1 MGSVGMV
8 SRGTMVM
15 GSVGVVSRGTM
26 VMGSVEMVLLAM
38 VVILVVGAWW
48 LVLGSKPR
56 VVT

>member
-1 MGSVGMV
+1 
-8 SRGTMVM
+8 MVM
-15 GSVGVVSRGTM
+15 GSVGMVSRGTM